1 MKGNLRQPLIG
12 SFGLSLA
19 VGRLPP
25 QEKIYLIL
33 EYAAKGELYREMQK
47 QGKFSEKQTAT

>member
-1 MKGNLRQPLIG
+1 MIR